1 MAINLNVS
9 SFIVS
14 VVCIPLFFIATF
26 YVDEH
31 ILGMHPVTILLS
43 MTFITFVL
51 GVLGLK
57 DVNNW
62 KALARS
68 IVTICFTMSFLA
80 LFIFI
85 LVVGNLLN

>member
-9 SFIVS
+9 SFIIS
-14 VVCIPLFFIATF
+14 VVCIPLFFISTF
-26 YVDEH
+26 YMNEQ
-31 ILGMHPVTILLS
+31 IFGIHPLTILLS
-43 MTFITFVL
+43 ITFVTLVL

-62 KALARS
+62 KAMVRS
-68 IVTICFTMSFLA
+68 IVTICFTISFSV

-85 LVVGNLLN
+85 IVAGHLLS

>member
-1 MAINLNVS
+1 MAINLNVW

-14 VVCIPLFFIATF
+14 VFCIPLFFIFTI
-26 YVDEH
+26 YVNEH
-31 ILGMHPVTILLS
+31 IFGMHPLTILLS
-43 MTFITFVL
+43 MTLITFVL

-68 IVTICFTMSFLA
+68 IVTICFTMSLSA

-85 LVVGNLLN
+85 IVTGNLLS